1 MYRVSPFMQRFAIS
15 LCLGVALATL
25 WVNIAPASYYDMI
38 EWRMSDLDWIAPLF
52 PAPPSLTPL
61 NLVAEVLIPL
71 FMFLIGKELWEAIV
85 LERGGLSGRA
95 AILPLAGALGAAFAA
110 VLIWQVL
117 AIWIDPNV
125 ETLLRTGW
133 PMPIGG
139 DVVLVYLF
147 GRLTFTRTS
156 NALRLVLLVMIALD
170 MMGLILLGLTHPN
183 GGLLRLTW
191 LLLPLLT
198 ALILWRL
205 HGRPS
210 QTALDGRAVSER
222 AGDGRAGDGRAV
234 SEGAGDGRAGSERA
248 RRCATRLWPYILAG
262 IISYAGVIAA
272 GLPGALG
279 LLPIIPAIAHAS
291 RSFGLFAEAEEL
303 LTDPLNRL
311 AHALIWPITWILF
324 IFGLTRGGID
334 LAAFAPPTIMVLAA
348 YWVGK
353 PLGFLAA
360 TALALRFGGA
370 KLPQDFT
377 PAALVRVALLLGI
390 GFTVPVLALD
400 TALDGGE
407 VAEAARLGLVV
418 SFAMGAITLILP
430 RR

>member
-1 MYRVSPFMQRFAIS
+1 M
-15 LCLGVALATL
+15 
-25 WVNIAPASYYDMI
+25 
-38 EWRMSDLDWIAPLF
+38 
-52 PAPPSLTPL
+52 
-61 NLVAEVLIPL
+61 
-71 FMFLIGKELWEAIV
+71 
-85 LERGGLSGRA
+85 
-95 AILPLAGALGAAFAA
+95 
-110 VLIWQVL
+110 
-117 AIWIDPNV
+117 
-125 ETLLRTGW
+125 
-133 PMPIGG
+133 
-139 DVVLVYLF
+139 
-147 GRLTFTRTS
+147 
-156 NALRLVLLVMIALD
+156 
-170 MMGLILLGLTHPN
+170 
-183 GGLLRLTW
+183 
-191 LLLPLLT
+191 
-198 ALILWRL
+198 
-205 HGRPS
+205 
-210 QTALDGRAVSER
+210 
-222 AGDGRAGDGRAV
+222 
-234 SEGAGDGRAGSERA
+234 
-248 RRCATRLWPYILAG
+248 RLWPYVLAG

-334 LAAFAPPTIMVLAA
+334 MAAFAPPTIMVLAA

-360 TALALRFGGA
+360 TALALRWGGA
-370 KLPQDFT
+370 KLPQDCS

-407 VAEAARLGLVV
+407 VAEAARLGLAA
-418 SFAMGAITLILP
+418 SFAMGLMTLILP

>member
-15 LCLGVALATL
+15 LCSGMALATL
-25 WVNIAPASYYDMI
+25 WVNLAPASYYDMI
-38 EWRMSDLDWIAPLF
+38 EWRMSDLTWITPLF
-52 PAPPSLTPL
+52 PNPPSLTPL
-61 NLVAEVLIPL
+61 NLVAEALIPL

-85 LERGGLSGRA
+85 LERGGLSGQA
-95 AILPLAGALGAAFAA
+95 AILPLAGALGAALGA
-110 VLIWQVL
+110 VMIWQVL
-117 AIWIDPNV
+117 AIWIDPNAQ
-125 ETLLRTGW
+125 TLLRTGW

-156 NALRLVLLVMIALD
+156 NALRLLLLVMIALD

-183 GGLLRLTW
+183 GGLLRLAW
-191 LLLPLLT
+191 LLLPAAA
-198 ALILWRL
+198 ALILWYL
-205 HGRPS
+205 YGRPS
-210 QTALDGRAVSER
+210 QRALDGL
-222 AGDGRAGDGRAV
+222 
-234 SEGAGDGRAGSERA
+234 AGSERA
-248 RRCATRLWPYILAG
+248 RRLATRLWPYVVAG
-262 IISYAGVIAA
+262 VVSYAGVIAA

-334 LAAFAPPTIMVLAA
+334 LAAFAPPTIIVLAA

-353 PLGFLAA
+353 PLGFLTA
-360 TALALRFGGA
+360 TALALRWGGA
-370 KLPQDFT
+370 KLPQDCT

-400 TALDGGE
+400 TGLDGGE
-407 VAEAARLGLVV
+407 VAEAARLGLVG
-418 SFAMGAITLILP
+418 SLAMGIITLILP

>member
-38 EWRMSDLDWIAPLF
+38 EWRMSDLDWIEPLF

-156 NALRLVLLVMIALD
+156 NALRLVLLVMIALE

-210 QTALDGRAVSER
+210 QTALDGRAP
-222 AGDGRAGDGRAV
+222 DGRAP
-234 SEGAGDGRAGSERA
+234 DGRAGSERA

-262 IISYAGVIAA
+262 IISYVGVIAA

-311 AHALIWPITWILF
+311 AHALIWPITGILF

-370 KLPQDFT
+370 KLPQDCT
-377 PAALVRVALLLGI
+377 SAALVRVALLLGI

>member
-1 MYRVSPFMQRFAIS
+1 MYRVSPFMQRFATS
-15 LCLGVALATL
+15 LCLGVGLATL
-25 WVNIAPASYYDMI
+25 WVNLAPASYYDMI
-38 EWRMSDLDWIAPLF
+38 EWRMSDLAWITPLF
-52 PAPPSLTPL
+52 PDPPSLTPL

-85 LERGGLSGRA
+85 LERGGLAGRA
-95 AILPLAGALGAAFAA
+95 AILPLAGALGAALGAA
-110 VLIWQVL
+110 GIWQVM
-117 AIWIDPNV
+117 AIWIDPNA

-156 NALRLVLLVMIALD
+156 NALRLLLLVMIALD

-183 GGLLRLTW
+183 GGLLRLAW
-191 LLLPLLT
+191 LVLPLSA
-198 ALILWRL
+198 ALALWAL

-210 QTALDGRAVSER
+210 QIAL
-222 AGDGRAGDGRAV
+222 
-234 SEGAGDGRAGSERA
+234 DGRAGSERA
-248 RRCATRLWPYILAG
+248 RRYATRLWPYVLAG
-262 IISYAGVIAA
+262 IISYAGIIAA

-279 LLPIIPAIAHAS
+279 LLPIIPAIAHAN

-311 AHALIWPITWILF
+311 AHALIWPITLILF

-360 TALALRFGGA
+360 TALALRWGGA
-370 KLPQDFT
+370 KLPQDCT

-407 VAEAARLGLVV
+407 VAEAARLGLSA
-418 SFAMGAITLILP
+418 SFAMGLITLVLP

>member
-25 WVNIAPASYYDMI
+25 WVNSAPASYYDMI
-38 EWRMSDLDWIAPLF
+38 EWRMSDLAWIKPLF

-95 AILPLAGALGAAFAA
+95 AILPLAGALGAASAA
-110 VLIWQVL
+110 VLLWQVL
-117 AIWIDPNV
+117 AIWIDPNG

-147 GRLTFTRTS
+147 GRLTFARTS
-156 NALRLVLLVMIALD
+156 NALRLLLLVMIALD

-191 LLLPLLT
+191 LVLPLLT

-210 QTALDGRAVSER
+210 QTALNGRAE
-222 AGDGRAGDGRAV
+222 
-234 SEGAGDGRAGSERA
+234 SERA
-248 RRCATRLWPYILAG
+248 RRYATRLWPYVMAG
-262 IISYAGVIAA
+262 IISYAGIIAA

-279 LLPIIPAIAHAS
+279 LLPIIPAIAHAN

-311 AHALIWPITWILF
+311 AHALIWPITVILF
-324 IFGLTRGGID
+324 IFGITRGGID

-370 KLPQDFT
+370 KLPQDCT

-407 VAEAARLGLVV
+407 VAEAARLGLVA
-418 SFAMGAITLILP
+418 SFAMGVITLVLP

>member
-25 WVNIAPASYYDMI
+25 WVNLAPASYYDMI
-38 EWRMSDLDWIAPLF
+38 EWRMSDLAWIKPLF

-61 NLVAEVLIPL
+61 NLVAEALIPL

-85 LERGGLSGRA
+85 LERGGLAGRA
-95 AILPLAGALGAAFAA
+95 AILPLAGALGAALAA
-110 VLIWQVL
+110 VLIWQIM
-117 AIWIDPNV
+117 AIWIDPNA

-133 PMPIGG
+133 PVPIGG

-147 GRLTFTRTS
+147 GRLTFARTS
-156 NALRLVLLVMIALD
+156 NALRLLLLVMIALD

-191 LLLPLLT
+191 LMLPLAA
-198 ALILWRL
+198 ALILRRL

-210 QTALDGRAVSER
+210 QLALDGR
-222 AGDGRAGDGRAV
+222 
-234 SEGAGDGRAGSERA
+234 AGDGRAGSERA
-248 RRCATRLWPYILAG
+248 RRLAMRLWPYVLAG

-334 LAAFAPPTIMVLAA
+334 MAAFAPPTIMVLAA

-360 TALALRFGGA
+360 TALVLRWGGA
-370 KLPQDFT
+370 KLPQDCA

-407 VAEAARLGLVV
+407 VAEAARLGLAA
-418 SFAMGAITLILP
+418 SFAMGLMTLVLP

>member
-15 LCLGVALATL
+15 LCTGMVLATAWANL
-25 WVNIAPASYYDMI
+25 DPASYYDMV
-38 EWRMSDLDWIAPLF
+38 EWRMSDLNWLRPLF
-52 PAPPSLTPL
+52 PNPPSLTPL

-95 AILPLAGALGAAFAA
+95 AILPIAGAFGAALGA
-110 VLIWQVL
+110 VVIWQIF
-117 AIWIDPNV
+117 AIWIDPNS

-147 GRLTFTRTS
+147 GRLTFEKRS
-156 NALRLVLLVMIALD
+156 NALRLLLLVMIALD
-170 MMGLILLGLTHPN
+170 VMGLILLGLTHPN
-183 GGLLRLTW
+183 GGLLRMGW
-191 LLLPLLT
+191 LLLPLIT
-198 ALILWRL
+198 ALAVRRL

-210 QTALDGRAVSER
+210 QLALDGRAET
-222 AGDGRAGDGRAV
+222 
-234 SEGAGDGRAGSERA
+234 ERA
-248 RRCATRLWPYILAG
+248 RRRALLIWPYILAG
-262 IISYAGVIAA
+262 LVSYAGVIAA

-303 LTDPLNRL
+303 LTDPLNRM
-311 AHALIWPITWILF
+311 AHALIWPITLILF

-334 LAAFAPPTIMVLAA
+334 LAAFGPPTLIVLAA
-348 YWVGK
+348 FWVGK
-353 PLGFLAA
+353 PLGFLLGAWAA
-360 TALALRFGGA
+360 MAWARA
-370 KLPQDFT
+370 KLPQDCS
-377 PAALVRVALLLGI
+377 PAAMVRVALLLGI

-400 TALDGGE
+400 TGLDGGE
-407 VAEAARLGLVV
+407 VAEAARMGLLATLG
-418 SFAMGAITLILP
+418 MGLITLFLP

>member
-15 LCLGVALATL
+15 LCSGMALATL
-25 WVNIAPASYYDMI
+25 WVNLAPASYYDMI
-38 EWRMSDLDWIAPLF
+38 EWRMSDLTWITPLF
-52 PAPPSLTPL
+52 PNPPSLTPL
-61 NLVAEVLIPL
+61 NLVAEALIPL

-85 LERGGLSGRA
+85 LERGGLSGQA
-95 AILPLAGALGAAFAA
+95 AILPLAGALGAALGA
-110 VLIWQVL
+110 VMIWQVL
-117 AIWIDPNV
+117 AIWIDPNAQ
-125 ETLLRTGW
+125 TLLRTGW

-156 NALRLVLLVMIALD
+156 NALRLLLLVMIALD

-183 GGLLRLTW
+183 GGLLRLAW
-191 LLLPLLT
+191 LLLPAAA
-198 ALILWRL
+198 ALILWYL
-205 HGRPS
+205 YGRPS
-210 QTALDGRAVSER
+210 QRALDGL
-222 AGDGRAGDGRAV
+222 
-234 SEGAGDGRAGSERA
+234 AGSERA
-248 RRCATRLWPYILAG
+248 RRLATRLWPYVVAG
-262 IISYAGVIAA
+262 VVSYAGVIAA

-334 LAAFAPPTIMVLAA
+334 LAAFAPPTIIVLAA

-360 TALALRFGGA
+360 TALALRWGGA
-370 KLPQDFT
+370 KLPQDCT

-400 TALDGGE
+400 TGLDGGE
-407 VAEAARLGLVV
+407 VAEAARLGLVG
-418 SFAMGAITLILP
+418 SLAMGIITLILP

>member
-15 LCLGVALATL
+15 LCSGMALATL
-25 WVNIAPASYYDMI
+25 WVNLAPASYYDMI
-38 EWRMSDLDWIAPLF
+38 EWRMSDLTWITPLF
-52 PAPPSLTPL
+52 PNPPSLTPL
-61 NLVAEVLIPL
+61 NLVAEALIPL

-85 LERGGLSGRA
+85 LERGGLSGQA
-95 AILPLAGALGAAFAA
+95 AILPLAGALGAALGA
-110 VLIWQVL
+110 VVMWQVL
-117 AIWIDPNV
+117 AIWIDPNAQ
-125 ETLLRTGW
+125 TLLRTGW

-156 NALRLVLLVMIALD
+156 NALRLLLLVMIALD

-183 GGLLRLTW
+183 GGLLRLAW
-191 LLLPLLT
+191 LLLPAAA
-198 ALILWRL
+198 ALILWYL
-205 HGRPS
+205 YGRPS
-210 QTALDGRAVSER
+210 QRALDGL
-222 AGDGRAGDGRAV
+222 
-234 SEGAGDGRAGSERA
+234 AGSERA
-248 RRCATRLWPYILAG
+248 RRLATRLWPYVVAG
-262 IISYAGVIAA
+262 VVSYAGVIAA

-334 LAAFAPPTIMVLAA
+334 LAAFAPPTIIVLAA

-360 TALALRFGGA
+360 TALALRWGGA
-370 KLPQDFT
+370 KLPQDCT

-400 TALDGGE
+400 TGLDGGE
-407 VAEAARLGLVV
+407 VAEAARLGLVG
-418 SFAMGAITLILP
+418 SLAMGIITLILP